1 LDWLMIFNIQRDSPV
16 PIYEQIV
23 AQVTFAVAAGSL
35 RPGDFIPSVRDLA
48 ADLVINPN
56 TVARAFVELER
67 RGLVEAHRGRGMAV
81 TDEGVGLSRQQRL
94 QIVRERIRAA
104 LQEVGFSGLTPAE
117 IKQIIDEELT
127 RAPRE
132 GQFRENQ

>member
-1 LDWLMIFNIQRDSPV
+1 

-48 ADLVINPN
+48 SDLVLNPN

-67 RGLVEAHRGRGMAV
+67 RGVVVARRGRGMAV
-81 TDEGVGLSRQQRL
+81 APEAVDLCRQQRL
-94 QIVRERIRAA
+94 QMVRERIRAA
-104 LQEVGFSGLTPAE
+104 LKEVGFSGLTPFE
-117 IKQIIDEELT
+117 IKKVIDEELAQ
-127 RAPRE
+127 APRD
-132 GQFRENQ
+132 GLFREKQ